1 MYPLNWQNSF
11 QQKLLKYRGNVC
23 CFDNLMHS
31 PIIVVIVMTP
41 RTTDVMTLTI
51 KVLDK
56 RPPGSGIRL
65 ELVMFAMECEVRLLS
80 LL

>member
-1 MYPLNWQNSF
+1 M
-11 QQKLLKYRGNVC
+11 GNVG

-41 RTTDVMTLTI
+41 RTTDVITLTI

-56 RPPGSGIRL
+56 RPAGSGIRL
-65 ELVMFAMECEVRLLS
+65 ELVMFAMECEVKLLS

>member
-1 MYPLNWQNSF
+1 MLT
-11 QQKLLKYRGNVC
+11 
-23 CFDNLMHS
+23 HS

-41 RTTDVMTLTI
+41 RTTDVTTLTI

-65 ELVMFAMECEVRLLS
+65 ELVTFVMECEARLLS

>member
-1 MYPLNWQNSF
+1 ML
-11 QQKLLKYRGNVC
+11 
-23 CFDNLMHS
+23 S

-56 RPPGSGIRL
+56 RPAGSGIRL